1 MNTIQTII
9 TVITALGGTELIK
22 YLINLK
28 ANRAKANAQAEKART
43 NVLDDYV
50 QGWKMLCDKQ
60 GEELDK
66 SYQTTDKLRNIVDDA
81 RVREHD
87 QLQKITDLSLDLKE
101 SEFDKCILHNCIDRE
116 PPREI
121 KTIITKQ

>member
-9 TVITALGGTELIK
+9 TVITALGGAELIK

-28 ANRAKANAQAEKART
+28 ANRAKANAQAEKAKT

-60 GEELDK
+60 IGRASCRE
-66 SYQTTDKLRNIVDDA
+66 
-81 RVREHD
+81 RVC
-87 QLQKITDLSLDLKE
+87 QYV
-101 SEFDKCILHNCIDRE
+101 
-116 PPREI
+116 
-121 KTIITKQ
+121 